1 MASPDHTHTNIPD
14 EGRRSGEPSTESS
27 GNPSRESSRPPKPK
41 KGVRFTPGGES
52 LDPNNQ
58 RAAFDVR
65 DESDLPPRPS
75 IKPRPYPKQTAFD
88 QRSHSEGSTPN
99 SVDSDLSKDVT
110 ESPRPKQAQ
119 LGPVRE
125 QSPGG
130 TDVEEEVSNNG
141 LEMGSMAAGRK
152 AYSERIAQDRAQ
164 RLSRTMGSHS
174 APGSR
179 TTSPFRISP
188 LESPPPSPSPDSQEK
203 PLDLE
208 NIPLEKL
215 QSRRTYGI
223 EDSADED
230 DEKEQKSSP
239 PVPPQKLNSLRKAAA
254 RLVRHHT
261 RREPQRDGRTH
272 SQLPY
277 KVSAPPTPLRSG
289 QTTPVREQNFKDYVP
304 RPHEYREGFL
314 SSILK
319 LYNEQGAGAALSN
332 APVGNVGSASGQR
345 RQSTGGSIHTREGS
359 SASSGT
365 TTPKAARQKWYKNQ
379 QASSTGS
386 LSNLISSATVLA
398 HPGGSPATEGQGP
411 RPSIKS
417 RSVSAL
423 DTVLGRNKGPKTDDS
438 IHIQV
443 HIAETMTR
451 QAYLMKM
458 CRALMNYGAPTH
470 RLEGKHGALTLHRT
484 TDSLQNKFVCL
495 PEYSRLRDNF
505 CTFQAA

>member
-1 MASPDHTHTNIPD
+1 MASHHQTHPNIPGG
-14 EGRRSGEPSTESS
+14 EKRSGEPSNESS
-27 GNPSRESSRPPKPK
+27 ENPSRDSSRPPKPK
-41 KGVRFTPGGES
+41 KGVRFTQGGES

-65 DESDLPPRPS
+65 DESDHPPRPS
-75 IKPRPYPKQTAFD
+75 IKPRPNPRQSAFA
-88 QRSHSEGSTPN
+88 QRSHSEGSTPH
-99 SVDSDLSKDVT
+99 SVDSDLSQDIT
-110 ESPRPKQAQ
+110 EAPLPKQARP
-119 LGPVRE
+119 GPPRDH
-125 QSPGG
+125 SPGSS
-130 TDVEEEVSNNG
+130 DVEEDDSDNG
-141 LEMGSMAAGRK
+141 LEMGSLAAGRK
-152 AYSERIAQDRAQ
+152 AYSERTAQDRAQ
-164 RLSRTMGSHS
+164 RLSRTMGSRS
-174 APGSR
+174 APASR
-179 TTSPFRISP
+179 TSSPFRISP
-188 LESPPPSPSPDSQEK
+188 LRSPPPSPSPGSQEK

-230 DEKEQKSSP
+230 DEKEQKSAPSMP
-239 PVPPQKLNSLRKAAA
+239 PKKLSSIREAAA

-261 RREPQRDGRTH
+261 RNARPRDRH
-272 SQLPY
+272 HHNHHAY
-277 KVSAPPTPLRSG
+277 KISAPPTPLRSG
-289 QTTPVREQNFKDYVP
+289 QTTPVKEQNFKDYVP
-304 RPHEYREGFL
+304 RPQEYREGFL

-332 APVGNVGSASGQR
+332 TPVGNVGAASGER

-379 QASSTGS
+379 QASSAGS

-398 HPGGSPATEGQGP
+398 HPGGSPASGGQGP
-411 RPSIKS
+411 RPSVKS
-417 RSVSAL
+417 MSSSAL
-423 DTVLGRNKGPKTDDS
+423 DTVLGRHKGPKPDDS

-470 RLEGKHGALTLHRT
+470 RLEGEPSTHFPFGDH
-484 TDSLQNKFVCL
+484 
-495 PEYSRLRDNF
+495 
-505 CTFQAA
+505 